1 MTSTRA
7 RKRPFVDV
15 EMMQEI
21 PAELERINMVTQVCE
36 QKLDSMFGKGSWPE
50 PLGYWGRIVHFLRTV
65 LLFLVRRAQYAAD
78 TLLGCFADTFIMVMA
93 TDELEAAIIKELSGN
108 ASLHRLQTLQETM
121 DKLQLQ
127 TMAELSKNMG
137 WEPRPGSAR
146 IFATVDG
153 LLAFFS
159 VLRMRRLFKLPAV
172 EEGGCTGS
180 WTIQEKVANARC
192 ELQEQG

>member
-1 MTSTRA
+1 
-7 RKRPFVDV
+7 
-15 EMMQEI
+15 
-21 PAELERINMVTQVCE
+21 
-36 QKLDSMFGKGSWPE
+36 
-50 PLGYWGRIVHFLRTV
+50 
-65 LLFLVRRAQYAAD
+65 
-78 TLLGCFADTFIMVMA
+78 MVMA

-108 ASLHRLQTLQETM
+108 ASLHRLQTLQQTM

-159 VLRMRRLFKLPAV
+159 VLRMRRLFKLPAI

-192 ELQEQG
+192 ELQARLECLNQRRADRSSRLHESMRISRLCCVR